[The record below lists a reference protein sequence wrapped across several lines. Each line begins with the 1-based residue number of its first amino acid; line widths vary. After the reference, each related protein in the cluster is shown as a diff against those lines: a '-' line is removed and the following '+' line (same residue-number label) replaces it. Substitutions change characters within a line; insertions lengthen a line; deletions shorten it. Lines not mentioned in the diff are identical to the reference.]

1 MYLLGSTGQPK
12 GVCVPHA
19 AISRLVLNTNYI
31 RLGPGDRVGQ
41 AATPP
46 STPPPSRSGGRCSTA
61 LPCTCWAA
69 RSCSIPPAWP
79 AISGSGG
86 VASLFLTGAVQPLGT
101 AGRRYVPGLGLPAL
115 GGEAVDPRWV
125 AAVLEGRPRPCCTS
139 MDRRR
144 VRRSPLAGG
153 GGGADRGG
161 TDAHWAAA
169 GQYQVYVLDAQRQAV
184 GIGIRVSCTSAVME
198 LCGGT

>member
-1 MYLLGSTGQPK
+1 MYTSGSTGQPK

-86 VASLFLTGAVQPLGT
+86 VALFLTTALFNRLVQLD
-101 AGRRYVPGLGLPAL
+101 AGMFQAL
-115 GGEAVDPRWV
+115 DYLLSAAKRSIRWV
-125 AAVLEGRPRPCCTS
+125 AAVLEGRPRPARLWT
-139 MDRRR
+139 DGEYD
-144 VRRSPLAGG
+144 VRHLAGG
-153 GGGADRGG
+153 GGGAGRGRNR
-161 TDAHWAAA
+161 AR
-169 GQYQVYVLDAQRQAV
+169 GQPLANTRVYVLDAQRQAV
-184 GIGIRVSCTSAVME
+184 GIGIRVSCTSAVM
-198 LCGGT
+198 G